1 MLTVLLI
8 LSFGVLAFA
17 FVLIAPVIV
26 RLLQRCKP
34 EEITPD
40 WLENFSH
47 ASYYPMQNL
56 LSNDDFRFLAGQPGF
71 DLSLYRKLRR
81 ERLTIFRQYLGRLIG
96 DFNRLHT
103 IARLI
108 VARSQHDRSD
118 LVGRLFKLKLQFS
131 VAVIEADVSYLLCLL
146 GFRLLYVRATIAR
159 LEEMNSELKHLAA
172 LPVAAR

>member
-8 LSFGVLAFA
+8 LSFGVLALA
-17 FVLIAPVIV
+17 FVLIAPVTV
-26 RLLQRCKP
+26 RLLQRCRP
-34 EEITPD
+34 EEITPE
-40 WLENFSH
+40 WLENFSP
-47 ASYYPMQNL
+47 ATYYPMQNL

-81 ERLTIFRQYLGRLIG
+81 DRLIIFRQYLGRLIG

-118 LVGRLFKLKLQFS
+118 LVARLFKLKLQFM
-131 VAVIEADVSYLLCLL
+131 VAVIQAEMSYLLCLL
-146 GFRLLYVRATIAR
+146 GFRLLYVRTTIAR
-159 LEEMNSELKHLAA
+159 LEDMNSELKHLGA
-172 LPVAAR
+172 LPAPAR